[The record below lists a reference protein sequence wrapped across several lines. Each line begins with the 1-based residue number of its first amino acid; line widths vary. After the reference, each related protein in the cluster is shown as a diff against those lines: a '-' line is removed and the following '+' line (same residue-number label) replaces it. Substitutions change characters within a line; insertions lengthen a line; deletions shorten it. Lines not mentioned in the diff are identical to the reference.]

1 MGDGGQGPLRPG
13 RSLTHHSSVRR
24 SGPRSIAKVAP
35 VVAYDRAGLGW
46 SDTGPKPRDG
56 GQNARE
62 LHAALRAS
70 GIGGP
75 YVVVGHSYGG
85 LAARAFASLYRHEVA
100 GMVLVDASHPDQW
113 ARFGMSSKVL
123 GFGNKVSS
131 VLARFGLFRRING
144 EYKLLADGLPPRP
157 WAELMALGSSPRAL
171 STSADAAFAWDPITR
186 PLVNQSGAL
195 GDLPLVVLSV
205 TEQPR
210 KGAEL
215 TELQADLPA
224 LSSNSRHI
232 TIQGAYHEG
241 LLARE
246 EYARVVTESI
256 VEVVQAVRERRSLTR

>member
-1 MGDGGQGPLRPG
+1 M
-13 RSLTHHSSVRR
+13 
-24 SGPRSIAKVAP
+24 
-35 VVAYDRAGLGW
+35 
-46 SDTGPKPRDG
+46 
-56 GQNARE
+56 
-62 LHAALRAS
+62 
-70 GIGGP
+70 
-75 YVVVGHSYGG
+75 
-85 LAARAFASLYRHEVA
+85 
-100 GMVLVDASHPDQW
+100 
-113 ARFGMSSKVL
+113 
-123 GFGNKVSS
+123 
-131 VLARFGLFRRING
+131 
-144 EYKLLADGLPPRP
+144 
-157 WAELMALGSSPRAL
+157 
-171 STSADAAFAWDPITR
+171 
-186 PLVNQSGAL
+186 VNQSGAL